1 MNHPALYMST
11 TLQLLLAALG
21 GGSLWKAIE
30 LLIEY
35 SGLRVDA
42 QATFRD
48 DLIERIGALQE
59 RVSVL
64 EEDLKTEQ
72 RARVKAEIRN
82 EVYRRHI
89 ESLVKEIN
97 RMREKL
103 DMETLDIDSF
113 LTDLPLSIEHEH
125 RSRRDD

>member
-11 TLQLLLAALG
+11 PLQLLLAALG

-30 LLIEY
+30 LLIEH